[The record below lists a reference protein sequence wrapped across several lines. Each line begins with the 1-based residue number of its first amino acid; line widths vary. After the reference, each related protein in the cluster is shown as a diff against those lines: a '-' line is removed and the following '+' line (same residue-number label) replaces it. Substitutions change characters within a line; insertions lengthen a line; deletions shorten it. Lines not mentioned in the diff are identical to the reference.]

1 MIRRA
6 LTSLMMAA
14 ALFVPLATMSACHK
28 KQPPVVVP
36 PPPPPP
42 PPAQVAPTPPP
53 PPPPRQQPP
62 PPQPPPPPTEE
73 ELFSRL
79 SLADLIAQKPLAD
92 AFFELDKS
100 DLSDVARAVLD
111 KNAAFL
117 KKWTSV
123 RITIEGH
130 ADSRGTNEY
139 NLALGERRANVARD
153 YLGSLGVDLA
163 RVAMVSKGEEQP
175 VCTEQVE
182 SCFSQNRRAHMVI
195 TAK

>member
-1 MIRRA
+1 
-6 LTSLMMAA
+6 MMALAIA
-14 ALFVPLATMSACHK
+14 APLATISACHK

-42 PPAQVAPTPPP
+42 PPVQAAPAPPP

-62 PPQPPPPPTEE
+62 PPPPPAPPTEE
-73 ELFSRL
+73 ELFARL
-79 SLADLIAQKPLAD
+79 SLADLIAQQPLTD
-92 AFFELDKS
+92 AFFAYDKAELS
-100 DLSDVARAVLD
+100 DLARTSLEKD
-111 KNAAFL
+111 AAYL

-123 RITIEGH
+123 RITVEGH

-175 VCTEQVE
+175 FCTEEVE
-182 SCFSQNRRAHMVI
+182 SCFALNRRAHVVI